1 MKKLLKNAGGNVIL
15 GLDDI
20 LTESLNGSGYNS
32 QYGLL
37 GSNEA
42 FSLPYA
48 DSVLAMTGPMFNAI
62 QEVTAEALQDITA
75 AYNTMMAEYEVKQKE
90 LAELWK
96 ELQPPSRLD
105 PLGIFTAVDMPV
117 FENPN
122 QYIERKTTS
131 NIADIVGYNAIQ
143 TFYENALNLYPV

>member
-1 MKKLLKNAGGNVIL
+1 M
-15 GLDDI
+15 D
-20 LTESLNGSGYNS
+20 
-32 QYGLL
+32 
-37 GSNEA
+37 
-42 FSLPYA
+42 
-48 DSVLAMTGPMFNAI
+48 
-62 QEVTAEALQDITA
+62 
-75 AYNTMMAEYEVKQKE
+75 EYKVKQKE
-90 LAELWK
+90 IAEAWK

-117 FENPN
+117 FESPN

>member
-1 MKKLLKNAGGNVIL
+1 
-15 GLDDI
+15 
-20 LTESLNGSGYNS
+20 
-32 QYGLL
+32 
-37 GSNEA
+37 
-42 FSLPYA
+42 
-48 DSVLAMTGPMFNAI
+48 MTGPMFDAV
-62 QEVTAEALQDITA
+62 QSVTAEAIEDISS
-75 AYNTMMAEYEVKQKE
+75 AYNTMMDEYKVKQKE
-90 LAELWK
+90 IAEAWK

-117 FENPN
+117 FENPS